1 VAGFWHIDANRPSG
15 RVSQQILE
23 QVVRLRLKKLKA
35 SFGLTK
41 RVYWH
46 QISSLYFAGK
56 QLI

>member
-1 VAGFWHIDANRPSG
+1 RALAF
-15 RVSQQILE
+15 E
-23 QVVRLRLKKLKA
+23 KLKA